1 MKCSNL
7 LPQLS
12 QLHMCI
18 ETVNIFTCTYWSI
31 FYLFTCWPCEE
42 TSAHQQREPVS
53 SLVFYG
59 TFSTNRLYHAI

>member
-42 TSAHQQREPVS
+42 TSAHQQR
-53 SLVFYG
+53 
-59 TFSTNRLYHAI
+59 